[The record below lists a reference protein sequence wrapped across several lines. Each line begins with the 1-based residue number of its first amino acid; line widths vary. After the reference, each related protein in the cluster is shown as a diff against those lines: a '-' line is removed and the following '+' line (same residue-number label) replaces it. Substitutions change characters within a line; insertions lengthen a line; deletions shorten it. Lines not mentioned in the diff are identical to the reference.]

1 VRWAIGGATASA
13 ALCVACVAF
22 DPNGPAVP
30 HLAGSYSTIIT
41 VQYRSQHHLEN
52 LWDTLAA
59 TVTLPDAAERG
70 FFVGWYV
77 TAARDSGTIAGR
89 LRPDGTM
96 EVTEFAQPPI
106 LTLQGATFL
115 HRLYPWCDFMQLG
128 TGSPTGRLSG
138 DSLVIEGRASL
149 FCRYQAWDRLL
160 LLGTDL
166 DVRLA
171 GVR

>member
-1 VRWAIGGATASA
+1 MRRMLGAATGSA

-22 DPNGPAVP
+22 DTNGPAVP
-30 HLAGSYSTIIT
+30 HLAGRYSTIIS
-41 VQYRSQHHLEN
+41 VQYRSQQYLEN

-59 TVTLPDAAERG
+59 TVTLPDAGERG
-70 FFVGWYV
+70 FFAGWYV
-77 TAARDSGTIAGR
+77 TAAGDSGTFAGR

-115 HRLYPWCDFMQLG
+115 HRLYPWCDFNLVG

-149 FCRYQAWDRLL
+149 FCRYQVWDRLL